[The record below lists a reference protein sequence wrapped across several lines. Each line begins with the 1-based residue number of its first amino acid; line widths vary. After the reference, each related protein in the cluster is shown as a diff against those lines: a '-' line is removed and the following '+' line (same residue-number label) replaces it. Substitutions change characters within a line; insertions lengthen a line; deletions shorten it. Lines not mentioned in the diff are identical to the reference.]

1 MKLKHL
7 STAIL
12 LATVPATSLF
22 AAALDRS
29 GQSIAGFLQP
39 NNYFEV
45 GISILDPNVSGK
57 IKSDYV
63 PGGAA
68 APLAPLY
75 QGTSVGQMGQDYY
88 FPSAVLK
95 YQINPNFSFGLLY
108 DQPFGADAEYPT
120 DATRPAAAGGQGIF
134 HNGLEGT
141 KVEVS
146 SQNLTALVGYQPTE
160 NFNFYAGP
168 AYQTVK
174 GNVRLRGIG
183 YGSTTGFG
191 NYNASI
197 SEDDAFG
204 WVAGAAYLKPDIA
217 LKASI
222 TYRSEIKHQAD
233 TLETGSAGV
242 LAAVADPTTFNVDAN
257 TKITTPQSV
266 NLDLQSGIM
275 ADTVAFANIRWVN
288 WKNFSIRPTE
298 FDRISKALGIVGA
311 TPLNPN
317 GFNIVS
323 YSEDQWNATVGL
335 GRKFSDQW
343 AGNVSVGWDSG
354 AGNPVTTLG
363 PTDGYYNVGLG
374 LQYSPESNYFI
385 AGGVKYFWL
394 GDAKAQTGAQSGSSD
409 YIAEFKDNHA
419 LAYGLK
425 IGYKF

>member
-1 MKLKHL
+1 MKLKYL
-7 STAIL
+7 TTAIL
-12 LATVPATSLF
+12 LSALPASAVF

-39 NNYFEV
+39 NNYFEA
-45 GISILDPNVSGK
+45 GISVLDPDVSGK

-75 QGTSVGQMGQDYY
+75 QGTSVGEMGEDYF

-95 YQINPNFSFGLLY
+95 YQINDHYSFGLIY

-120 DATRPAAAGGQGIF
+120 DVARPAAAGGQGIF
-134 HNGLEGT
+134 HNGVEGT
-141 KVEVS
+141 QVEVK
-146 SQNLTALVGYQPTE
+146 SQNLTLLFGYQPNE

-168 AYQTVK
+168 AYQTVE
-174 GNVRLRGIG
+174 GSVRLRGIG

-197 SEDDAFG
+197 AEEDGYG
-204 WVAGAAYLKPDIA
+204 WVAGMAYQIPDIA

-222 TYRSEIKHQAD
+222 TYRSEIEHDAD
-233 TLETGSAGV
+233 TNESGSAAILG
-242 LAAVADPTTFNVDAN
+242 LLGDPAVFNVNGN
-257 TKITTPQSV
+257 TNITTPQSV
-266 NLDLQSGIM
+266 NLDLQTGIM
-275 ADTVAFANIRWVN
+275 ANTVAFANIRWVN
-288 WKNFSIRPTE
+288 WKDFSIRPTQ
-298 FDRISKALGIVGA
+298 FDRIGRTLGQAGA
-311 TPLNPN
+311 TPLNPQ
-317 GFNIVS
+317 GFDIVS
-323 YSEDQWNATVGL
+323 YSEDQWNATVGV
-335 GRKFSDQW
+335 GRKFSEQW

-354 AGNPVTTLG
+354 AGNPITTLG

-374 LQYSPESNYFI
+374 LQYSPEANYFI

-394 GDAKAQTGAQSGSSD
+394 GDAKAQTGAQSGSSE
-409 YIAEFKDNHA
+409 YIADFNDNTA
-419 LAYGLK
+419 LGYGLK